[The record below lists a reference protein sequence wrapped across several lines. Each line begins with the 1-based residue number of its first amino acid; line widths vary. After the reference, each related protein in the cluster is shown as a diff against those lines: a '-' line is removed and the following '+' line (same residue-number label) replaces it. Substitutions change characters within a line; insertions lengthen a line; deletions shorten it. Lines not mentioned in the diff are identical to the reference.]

1 MKSKKVISLLLAGL
15 LTAGMMS
22 GCGGQAGNDASGGA
36 DSKEDTPAET
46 KEEDASA
53 GEDAAGDDAE
63 TPADDAVADDD
74 IPAPDPNERYEITY
88 TGYWSDSTYEDGS
101 YCETML
107 EDALDCD
114 ITVVKQEGNDALNV
128 MLASGEMP
136 DCATLSGKTSA
147 WMYEQELVR
156 TIPRNMVEKYCPS
169 LIKNYDENPLLYAQ
183 TLNPENDQEFNYLTG
198 VTFQFVGYYLN
209 CDYYRYDWIQN
220 LGIDLGVNV
229 EQVSDR
235 LYVADD
241 GIELSKFI
249 EIIDAFVNQDPD
261 GNGENDTVGITG
273 QNLTHG
279 QYFSAYGFHS
289 GVNEVD
295 GKAEMYYVL
304 PEYKEFLKGFAELN
318 ARGLVD
324 PDIIQGNR
332 QLMWD
337 KVNSGNAGYY
347 IVSTNALQSSWAL
360 DRPPLQLL
368 ERIPEATILATP
380 GIKPDGGTVQSVVN
394 ASPAYENFFVRADI
408 DDQKLAKILQF
419 VELAWFGGGDKDFHA
434 SMIYGEKDVDW
445 KWNDEGTAPV
455 KINNLANGERGTW
468 TFGQLG
474 QDAEVTA
481 WIADDPL
488 FNAGNKYW
496 TGPDGSWMKFQH
508 PEYKLDIYNETDLA
522 TINAEVSGDINA
534 YVGEYRTQVFLGQK
548 DLDSTWDEYLAELER
563 LGYSRLM
570 GEYEKLD
577 PLQDIIASYGN

>member
-53 GEDAAGDDAE
+53 GEDAAGDDAG

-380 GIKPDGGTVQSVVN
+380 GIKPDGGTVQSLVN
-394 ASPAYENFFVRADI
+394 PSPAYENFFVRADI

-474 QDAEVTA
+474 QDADISG

-508 PEYKLDIYNETDLA
+508 PEYKADISNVTDLA
-522 TINAEVSGDINA
+522 TINS
-534 YVGEYRTQVFLGQK
+534 
-548 DLDSTWDEYLAELER
+548 
-563 LGYSRLM
+563 
-570 GEYEKLD
+570 
-577 PLQDIIASYGN
+577 

>member
-1 MKSKKVISLLLAGL
+1 MNSWSF
-15 LTAGMMS
+15 S
-22 GCGGQAGNDASGGA
+22 GFR
-36 DSKEDTPAET
+36 
-46 KEEDASA
+46 
-53 GEDAAGDDAE
+53 
-63 TPADDAVADDD
+63 V
-74 IPAPDPNERYEITY
+74 
-88 TGYWSDSTYEDGS
+88 
-101 YCETML
+101 
-107 EDALDCD
+107 
-114 ITVVKQEGNDALNV
+114 
-128 MLASGEMP
+128 
-136 DCATLSGKTSA
+136 CA
-147 WMYEQELVR
+147 
-156 TIPRNMVEKYCPS
+156 
-169 LIKNYDENPLLYAQ
+169 
-183 TLNPENDQEFNYLTG
+183 
-198 VTFQFVGYYLN
+198 
-209 CDYYRYDWIQN
+209 YYRYDWIQN

-380 GIKPDGGTVQSVVN
+380 GIKPDGGTVQSLVN
-394 ASPAYENFFVRADI
+394 PSPAYENFFVRADI

-474 QDAEVTA
+474 QDADISG

-508 PEYKLDIYNETDLA
+508 PEYKADISNVTDLA

>member
-1 MKSKKVISLLLAGL
+1 MKRNKLISLLLCAAL
-15 LTAGMMS
+15 LAVTVIS
-22 GCGGQAGNDASGGA
+22 GCGKSGGSGSSAPAQEASG
-36 DSKEDTPAET
+36 SKEEAPAADTGEEAAAPAE
-46 KEEDASA
+46 EA
-53 GEDAAGDDAE
+53 
-63 TPADDAVADDD
+63 ADDD
-74 IPAPDPNERYEITY
+74 VPAPDPNEHYSITY

-114 ITVVKQEGNDALNV
+114 ITVIKQEGNDALNV

-136 DCATLSGKTSA
+136 DCGTFSGKSSA
-147 WMYEQELVR
+147 WMYDQELVR
-156 TIPRNMVEKYCPS
+156 TIPRKMVEKYCPS
-169 LIKNYDENPLLYAQ
+169 LIEVYDEYPLLYAQ
-183 TLNPENDQEFNYLTG
+183 TLNPDNPDEFNYLTG

-229 EQVSDR
+229 EQVTDR

-249 EIIDAFVNQDPD
+249 EIMDAFVNQDPD
-261 GNGENDTVGITG
+261 GNGKADTVGVTG
-273 QNLTHG
+273 QNLTHP
-279 QYFSAYGFHS
+279 QYFSAYGFHT
-289 GVNEVD
+289 GVND
-295 GKAEMYYVL
+295 DGTGKAEMYYAL

-324 PDIIQGNR
+324 QDIIQGNR

-347 IVSTNALQSSWAL
+347 IVSTNALQASWAT

-380 GIKPDGGTVQSVVN
+380 GIKPDGGTVQSNVN
-394 ASPAYENFFVRADI
+394 PTPAYENFFVRADI
-408 DDQKLAKILQF
+408 DDQKLAKILQM
-419 VELAWFGGGDKDFHA
+419 VELAWFGGGDENFHA
-434 SMIYGEKDVDW
+434 SMLYGEKDVDW
-445 KWNDEGTAPV
+445 KWNEDGTAPV

-474 QDAEVTA
+474 QGADATA

-508 PEYKLDIYNETDLA
+508 PEYKIDITNSTDIA
-522 TINAEVSGDINA
+522 TISAEVSGDLNA
-534 YVGEYRTQVFLGQK
+534 YVGEYRTQAFLGQI
-548 DLDSTWDEYLAELER
+548 DVDETWDDYLAELDR
-563 LGYSRLM
+563 LGYNRLM
-570 GEYEKLD
+570 DEYEKLD
-577 PLQDIIASYGN
+577 PLEDVIASYAN

>member
-1 MKSKKVISLLLAGL
+1 MKSKKLISLLLAGL
-15 LTAGMMS
+15 LTVGMMS
-22 GCGGQAGNDASGGA
+22 GCGGQSGNDTSGGA
-36 DSKEDTPAET
+36 DSKEDAPADT
-46 KEEDASA
+46 KEDNA
-53 GEDAAGDDAE
+53 DDAE
-63 TPADDAVADDD
+63 TPADDAETPADDAAAD
-74 IPAPDPNERYEITY
+74 GDVPAPDPNERYEISF

-101 YCETML
+101 YCETLL

-114 ITVVKQEGNDALNV
+114 ITLVKQEGNDALNV

-136 DCATLSGKTSA
+136 DCATLSGKSSA

-169 LIKNYDENPLLYAQ
+169 LIEVYNEYPLLYAQ
-183 TLNPENDQEFNYLTG
+183 TLNPNNDQEFNYLTG

-229 EQVSDR
+229 EQVTDR
-235 LYVADD
+235 LYVAED
-241 GIELSKFI
+241 GIELSKFK
-249 EIIDAFVNQDPD
+249 EIIDAFVNKDPD
-261 GNGENDTVGITG
+261 GNGQNDTVGVTG

-279 QYFSAYGFHS
+279 QYYSAYGFHA
-289 GVNEVD
+289 GTNDVN
-295 GKAEMYYVL
+295 GRAEMYYVL

-324 PDIIQGNR
+324 ADIIQGNR

-337 KVNSGNAGYY
+337 KVNSGNAGYF
-347 IVSTNALQSSWAL
+347 IVSTNALQSSWAT

-368 ERIPEATILATP
+368 ERDPEALILATP
-380 GIKPDGGTVQSVVN
+380 GIKPDGGTVQSLVN

-434 SMIYGEKDVDW
+434 SMLYGEKDVDW

-474 QDAEVTA
+474 QGADATG

-488 FNAGNKYW
+488 FNAGSKYW

-508 PEYKLDIYNETDLA
+508 PQYKQDISNTTDIA
-522 TINAEVSGDINA
+522 AIDAEVSGDINA

-548 DLDSTWDEYLAELER
+548 DVDSTWDEYLAELDR
-563 LGYSRLM
+563 LGYNRLM
-570 GEYEKLD
+570 DEYEKLD
-577 PLQDIIASYGN
+577 PLEDIIASYSN